1 MPAATLSSKGQLVI
15 PKEVRDRMGVRPG
28 DRVDFVMQDN
38 GDVLIRPAVA
48 SIDQLYGLLHRPGQR
63 AVSVEEMNEAV
74 AQRAA
79 ADDRRIRRQWRA
91 RRGKR

>member
-38 GDVLIRPAVA
+38 GDVIIRPAVV
-48 SIDQLYGLLHRPGQR
+48 DVRHLKGLLYRPGRR
-63 AVSVEEMNEAV
+63 AVTVEEMNDAIG
-74 AQRAA
+74 RYLA
-79 ADDRRIRRQWRA
+79 ADDARIRRQWR